1 MDNHLPYKYFRLLS
15 NLYFLRL
22 EFHVADPIAESNG
35 CLIKMEKKA
44 DPGAAQDQ
52 KEQPLARRIGA
63 AAPRSIAFDLLES
76 VQKSPSFFFFLLV
89 DRGKQ
94 MRLVASLKLTK
105 LNCSFRGTKH
115 AANACSNLFD
125 GLLLLA
131 SRKGSPAPA
140 GDDRRGWL
148 PNSLIYCPWG
158 WSWSPDPGQIA
169 AAIGQMHIKRS
180 IYLFQQLLQS

>member
-76 VQKSPSFFFFLLV
+76 VQKSPSFFFFFV
-89 DRGKQ
+89 GRSGQAD
-94 MRLVASLKLTK
+94 
-105 LNCSFRGTKH
+105 
-115 AANACSNLFD
+115 
-125 GLLLLA
+125 
-131 SRKGSPAPA
+131 AP
-140 GDDRRGWL
+140 GGF
-148 PNSLIYCPWG
+148 
-158 WSWSPDPGQIA
+158 
-169 AAIGQMHIKRS
+169 IK
-180 IYLFQQLLQS
+180 INKT